1 MVNRIVFL
9 FSLIFFFALP
19 VKSQIKH
26 VVAKGE
32 TVFQI
37 AKKYEV
43 TPFDIYRL
51 NPDAKNGVQENTTL
65 LIPKATSG
73 KGVIHVV
80 GEKETL
86 FGIAKKYNISVSDL
100 ETWNKAS
107 LQNGLKK
114 GQEIYVSKYP
124 NAKREINTES
134 SFKPN
139 LSSNSTSNSS
149 KNKFATT
156 HLVEA
161 KETKYGIA
169 TRYGLT
175 VTELEQLN
183 PQIVGGLSI
192 GQTLVLNPGVQ
203 VKKTTKVTLVDYEVQ
218 PKETLYS
225 LSKKFDIAQADL
237 ITLNPDLQDGLK
249 IGMILKVPS
258 NGTGSYVSKVKD
270 SVLVA
275 KNKVNLIASVDKSKQ
290 KNLVLLLPFNMAK
303 IETDSVK
310 TKTEQLKTNKFLNL
324 TLDFYAGALMAID
337 SAKVLGLPVNVKVYD
352 VESTKYSSNVAS
364 IISKNNFKN
373 VDVVVG
379 PFQNSI
385 VETTAQL
392 LEKYDVPVI
401 SPLSKER
408 GLPMANL
415 YYSIPSEDL
424 LKVSMFNYFKAKNGN
439 VVAIISSKKTTSK
452 EYISANHPEVKHAA
466 FNDKGALDVA
476 LLKTKL
482 VKGQK
487 NFVLMEIEKASTI
500 LNITNILKGLQ
511 KEYDIQL
518 AVFELYDALNFEEIP
533 MKNLTDLKL
542 LFPSITKVAETLEEK
557 IFEKQF
563 KKINNIYP
571 NAAAK
576 KGFDVTFD
584 AMLRICQPEGFVKSA
599 ASTKTEYIENAFDYS
614 SNNGMITNNAT
625 YLLYYDSDLTI
636 KQAQ

>member
-1 MVNRIVFL
+1 MIKRVVFL
-9 FSLIFFFALP
+9 FSLIFLFALP
-19 VKSQIKH
+19 VQSQIKH

-86 FGIAKKYNISVSDL
+86 FGISKKYNISVADL
-100 ETWNKAS
+100 EAWNKAT

-114 GQEIYVSKYP
+114 GQEIFVSKP
-124 NAKREINTES
+124 SAADLKSVSTPFVS
-134 SFKPN
+134 KPKPV
-139 LSSNSTSNSS
+139 SNV
-149 KNKFATT
+149 TT

-169 TRYGLT
+169 TKYGLT

-183 PQIVGGLSI
+183 PQIVSGLNI
-192 GQTLVLNPGVQ
+192 GQTLILKPGVQ
-203 VKKTTKVTLVDYEVQ
+203 IKKPSNVTLVDYEVQ

-225 LSKKFDIAQADL
+225 LSKKFDIAQGDL

-258 NGTGSYVSKVKD
+258 NGTVVTKVKD

-275 KNKVNLIASVDKSKQ
+275 KNKVNLLASVDKSKQ
-290 KNLVLLLPFNMAK
+290 RNLVLLLPFNINK

-324 TLDFYAGALMAID
+324 TLDFYAGALMAVD
-337 SAKVLGLPVNVKVYD
+337 SAKVLGLPVNIKVYD

-364 IISKNNFKN
+364 IISKNDFVN
-373 VDVVVG
+373 VDAVVG
-379 PFQNSI
+379 PFQNSV

-392 LEKYDVPVI
+392 LTKYNTPVI

-408 GLPMANL
+408 GLPLSNL
-415 YYSIPSEDL
+415 YYTVPSEDL
-424 LKVSMFNYFKAKNGN
+424 LRASMFDYFKSKNGN
-439 VVAIISSKKTTSK
+439 VVAIISAKKTTSK
-452 EYISANHPEVKHAA
+452 DFITANHPEVKHAA

-476 LLKTKL
+476 LLKTQL

-500 LNITNILKGLQ
+500 LSITNILKGLQ

-542 LFPSITKVAETLEEK
+542 LFPSTTKVAETPEEK

-563 KKINNIYP
+563 KKMNNIYP

-599 ASTKTEYIENAFDYS
+599 ASTKTEYIENAFDYT

>member
-1 MVNRIVFL
+1 MIKRVVFL
-9 FSLIFFFALP
+9 FSLIFLFGLP
-19 VKSQIKH
+19 AQSQIKH

-86 FGIAKKYNISVSDL
+86 FGISKKYNISVADL
-100 ETWNKAS
+100 EAWNKAT

-114 GQEIYVSKYP
+114 GQEIFVSKP
-124 NAKREINTES
+124 SAADLKSVPTPFVS
-134 SFKPN
+134 KPKAV
-139 LSSNSTSNSS
+139 SN
-149 KNKFATT
+149 ATT

-169 TRYGLT
+169 TKYGLT

-183 PQIVGGLSI
+183 PQIVGGLNV
-192 GQTLVLNPGVQ
+192 GQTVILKPGVQ
-203 VKKTTKVTLVDYEVQ
+203 VKKTTNVTLVDYEVQ

-258 NGTGSYVSKVKD
+258 NGTGTFVSKAKD

-275 KNKVNLIASVDKSKQ
+275 KNKVNLIASVDKSQQ
-290 KNLVLLLPFNMAK
+290 KNMVLLLPFNLTK

-324 TLDFYAGALMAID
+324 TLDFYAGAQMAID

-364 IISKNNFKN
+364 IISKNNFEN

-379 PFQNSI
+379 PFQNTV

-392 LEKYDVPVI
+392 LAKYNVPVI

-408 GLPMANL
+408 GLPMDNL

-424 LKVSMFNYFKAKNGN
+424 LKASMFNYFKAKNGN

-452 EYISANHPEVKHAA
+452 EYITANHPDVKHAA

-476 LLKTKL
+476 LLKTQL

-542 LFPSITKVAETLEEK
+542 LFPSTTKVAETPEEK

-599 ASTKTEYIENAFDYS
+599 ATTKTEYIENAFDYS

>member
-1 MVNRIVFL
+1 MIKRVVFL
-9 FSLIFFFALP
+9 FSLIFLFGLP
-19 VKSQIKH
+19 AQSQIKH
-26 VVAKGE
+26 VVTKGE
-32 TVFQI
+32 TVTQI

-65 LIPKATSG
+65 LIPKTTSG
-73 KGVIHVV
+73 KSVVHVV

-86 FGIAKKYNISVSDL
+86 FGIAKKYNVSVSDL
-100 ETWNKAS
+100 EAWNKAT

-114 GQEIYVSKYP
+114 GQEIFVSKP
-124 NAKREINTES
+124 SAADLKSVSTPVVS
-134 SFKPN
+134 KPKVV
-139 LSSNSTSNSS
+139 SN
-149 KNKFATT
+149 ATT

-169 TRYGLT
+169 TKYGLT

-183 PQIVGGLSI
+183 PQIVSGLNI
-192 GQTLVLNPGVQ
+192 GQTLILKPGVQ
-203 VKKTTKVTLVDYEVQ
+203 VKKPSNVTLVNYEVQ

-225 LSKKFDIAQADL
+225 LSKKFDIAQGDL

-258 NGTGSYVSKVKD
+258 NGTVVTKVKD

-275 KNKVNLIASVDKSKQ
+275 KNKVNLLASVDKSKQ
-290 KNLVLLLPFNMAK
+290 KNLVLLLPFNINK

-324 TLDFYAGALMAID
+324 TLDFYAGALMAVD
-337 SAKVLGLPVNVKVYD
+337 SAKVLGLPVNIKVYD

-364 IISKNNFKN
+364 IISKNDFVN
-373 VDVVVG
+373 VDAVVG
-379 PFQNSI
+379 PFQNSV

-392 LEKYDVPVI
+392 LTKYNTPVI

-408 GLPMANL
+408 GLPLSNL
-415 YYSIPSEDL
+415 YYTVPSEDL
-424 LKVSMFNYFKAKNGN
+424 LRASMFDYFKSKNGN
-439 VVAIISSKKTTSK
+439 VVAIISAKKTTSK
-452 EYISANHPEVKHAA
+452 DFITANHPEVKHAA

-476 LLKTKL
+476 LLKTQL

-500 LNITNILKGLQ
+500 LSITNILKGLQ

-533 MKNLTDLKL
+533 MKNLADLKM
-542 LFPSITKVAETLEEK
+542 LFPSATKVASTPEEK

-599 ASTKTEYIENAFDYS
+599 ATTKTEYIENAFDYNS
-614 SNNGMITNNAT
+614 SNGLISNNAT

>member
-1 MVNRIVFL
+1 MIKRVVFL
-9 FSLIFFFALP
+9 FSLIFFFSLP

-86 FGIAKKYNISVSDL
+86 FGISKKYNISVSDL
-100 ETWNKAS
+100 ETWNKAT

-114 GQEIYVSKYP
+114 GQEIFVSKP
-124 NAKREINTES
+124 SVADLKSVPTP
-134 SFKPN
+134 FVTKPKAV
-139 LSSNSTSNSS
+139 SN
-149 KNKFATT
+149 ATT

-169 TRYGLT
+169 TKYGLT

-183 PQIVGGLSI
+183 PQIVGGLNM
-192 GQTLVLNPGVQ
+192 GQTLILKPGVQ
-203 VKKTTKVTLVDYEVQ
+203 VKKPSNVTLVDYEVQ

-258 NGTGSYVSKVKD
+258 NGTGSYVSKAKD

-275 KNKVNLIASVDKSKQ
+275 KNKVNLIASVDKSQQ
-290 KNLVLLLPFNMAK
+290 KNMVLLLPFNLTK

-324 TLDFYAGALMAID
+324 TLDFYAGAQMAID
-337 SAKVLGLPVNVKVYD
+337 SAKVLGLPVNIKVYD

-364 IISKNNFKN
+364 IISKNNFEN

-379 PFQNSI
+379 PFQNSV

-392 LEKYDVPVI
+392 LAKYNVPVI

-408 GLPMANL
+408 GLPMDNL

-424 LKVSMFNYFKAKNGN
+424 LKASIINYFKSKNGN

-476 LLKTKL
+476 LLKTQL

-500 LNITNILKGLQ
+500 INITNILKGLQ

-542 LFPSITKVAETLEEK
+542 LFPSTTKVAETPEEK

-599 ASTKTEYIENAFDYS
+599 ASTKTEYIENAFDYNS
-614 SNNGMITNNAT
+614 SNGLISNNAT
-625 YLLYYDSDLTI
+625 YLLFYDSDLTI

>member
-1 MVNRIVFL
+1 MIKRVVFL
-9 FSLIFFFALP
+9 FSLIFLFALP
-19 VKSQIKH
+19 VQSQIKH

-51 NPDAKNGVQENTTL
+51 NPDAKNGVKENTTL
-65 LIPKATSG
+65 LIPNGSVNKSIT
-73 KGVIHVV
+73 HVV

-86 FGIAKKYNISVSDL
+86 FGIAKKYNVSVADL
-100 ETWNKAS
+100 ETWNKAT

-114 GQEIYVSKYP
+114 GQEIFVSKP
-124 NAKREINTES
+124 SAADLKSVPTPFVS
-134 SFKPN
+134 KPKPV
-139 LSSNSTSNSS
+139 SNV
-149 KNKFATT
+149 TT

-183 PQIVGGLSI
+183 PQIVGGLNI
-192 GQTLVLNPGVQ
+192 GQTLILKPGVQ
-203 VKKTTKVTLVDYEVQ
+203 IKKPSNVTLVDYEVQ

-225 LSKKFDIAQADL
+225 LSKKFDIAQGDL

-258 NGTGSYVSKVKD
+258 NGTVVTKVKD

-275 KNKVNLIASVDKSKQ
+275 KNKVNLLASVDKSKQ
-290 KNLVLLLPFNMAK
+290 RNLVLLLPFNINK

-324 TLDFYAGALMAID
+324 TLDFYAGALMAVD
-337 SAKVLGLPVNVKVYD
+337 SAKVLGLPINVKVYD

-364 IISKNNFKN
+364 IISKNDFEN
-373 VDVVVG
+373 VDAVVG
-379 PFQNSI
+379 PFQNSV

-392 LEKYDVPVI
+392 LTKYNTPVI

-408 GLPMANL
+408 GLPLSNL
-415 YYSIPSEDL
+415 YYTVPSEDL
-424 LKVSMFNYFKAKNGN
+424 LRASMFDYFKSKNGN
-439 VVAIISSKKTTSK
+439 VVAIISAKKTTSK
-452 EYISANHPEVKHAA
+452 DFITANHPEVKHAA

-476 LLKTKL
+476 LLKTQL

-500 LNITNILKGLQ
+500 LSITNVLKGLQ

-533 MKNLTDLKL
+533 MKNLADLKI
-542 LFPSITKVAETLEEK
+542 LFPSATKVASTPEEK

-599 ASTKTEYIENAFDYS
+599 ATTKTEYVENAFDYNS
-614 SNNGMITNNAT
+614 SNGLISNNAT

>member
-1 MVNRIVFL
+1 MIKRVVFL
-9 FSLIFFFALP
+9 FSLIFLFALP
-19 VKSQIKH
+19 VQSQIKH

-51 NPDAKNGVQENTTL
+51 NPDAKNGVKENTTL
-65 LIPKATSG
+65 LIPNGSVNKSIT
-73 KGVIHVV
+73 HVV

-86 FGIAKKYNISVSDL
+86 FGIAKKYNVSVADL
-100 ETWNKAS
+100 ETWNKAT

-114 GQEIYVSKYP
+114 GQEIFVSKP
-124 NAKREINTES
+124 SAADLKSVPTPFVS
-134 SFKPN
+134 KPKPV
-139 LSSNSTSNSS
+139 SNV
-149 KNKFATT
+149 TT

-169 TRYGLT
+169 TKYGLT

-183 PQIVGGLSI
+183 PQIVGGLNI
-192 GQTLVLNPGVQ
+192 GQTLILKLGVQ
-203 VKKTTKVTLVDYEVQ
+203 IKKPSNVTLVDYEVQ

-225 LSKKFDIAQADL
+225 LSKKFDIAQGDL

-258 NGTGSYVSKVKD
+258 NGTVVTKVKD

-275 KNKVNLIASVDKSKQ
+275 KNKVNLLASVDKSKQ
-290 KNLVLLLPFNMAK
+290 KNLVLLLPFNINK

-364 IISKNNFKN
+364 IISKNDFEN
-373 VDVVVG
+373 VDAVVG
-379 PFQNSI
+379 PFQNSV

-392 LEKYDVPVI
+392 LTKYNTPVI

-408 GLPMANL
+408 GLPLSNL
-415 YYSIPSEDL
+415 YYTVPSEDL
-424 LKVSMFNYFKAKNGN
+424 LRASMFDYFKSKNGN
-439 VVAIISSKKTTSK
+439 VIAIISAKKTTSK
-452 EYISANHPEVKHAA
+452 DFITANHPEVKHAA

-476 LLKTKL
+476 LLKTQL

-500 LNITNILKGLQ
+500 LSITNILKGLQ

-533 MKNLTDLKL
+533 MKNLADLKM
-542 LFPSITKVAETLEEK
+542 LFPSATKVASTPEEK

-599 ASTKTEYIENAFDYS
+599 ASTKTEYIENAFDYT

>member
-1 MVNRIVFL
+1 MIKRVIFL
-9 FSLIFFFALP
+9 FSLIFLFWLP
-19 VKSQIKH
+19 VQSQIKH
-26 VVAKGE
+26 LVAKGE

-51 NPDAKNGVQENTTL
+51 NPDAKNGVKENTTL
-65 LIPKATSG
+65 LIPNGSVNKSIT
-73 KGVIHVV
+73 HVV
-80 GEKETL
+80 GEKETI
-86 FGIAKKYNISVSDL
+86 FGIAKKYNVSVSDI
-100 ETWNKAS
+100 ETWNKAT
-107 LQNGLKK
+107 LQNGLKI
-114 GQEIYVSKYP
+114 GQQIFVSKP
-124 NAKREINTES
+124 SAADLNSMSNIAS
-134 SFKPN
+134 KPKAI
-139 LSSNSTSNSS
+139 SA
-149 KNKFATT
+149 ATT

-169 TRYGLT
+169 SRYGLT

-183 PQIVGGLSI
+183 PQIVAGLNI
-192 GQTLVLNPGVQ
+192 GQTLILKPGVQ
-203 VKKTTKVTLVDYEVQ
+203 VKKPSNVTLIDYEVQ

-225 LSKKFDIAQADL
+225 LSKKFDIAQGEL

-258 NGTGSYVSKVKD
+258 NGTVISKVKD

-275 KNKVNLIASVDKSKQ
+275 KNKVNLLASVDKSKQ
-290 KNLVLLLPFNMAK
+290 KNLVLLLPFNINK

-364 IISKNNFKN
+364 IISKNDFEN
-373 VDVVVG
+373 VDAVVG
-379 PFQNSI
+379 PFQNSV

-392 LEKYDVPVI
+392 LTKYNTPVI

-408 GLPMANL
+408 GFPLSNL
-415 YYSIPSEDL
+415 YYTVPAEDRL
-424 LKVSMFNYFKAKNGN
+424 RASMFDYFKSKNGN
-439 VVAIISSKKTTSK
+439 VVAIISAKKTTSK
-452 EYISANHPEVKHAA
+452 DFITANHPEVKQALI
-466 FNDKGALDVA
+466 NDKGALDVA
-476 LLKTKL
+476 LLKTQL

-500 LNITNILKGLQ
+500 ISITNILKGLQ

-542 LFPSITKVAETLEEK
+542 LFPSATKVAETPEEK

-599 ASTKTEYIENAFDYS
+599 ATTKTEYIENAFDYNS
-614 SNNGMITNNAT
+614 SNGLISNNAT
-625 YLLYYDSDLTI
+625 YFLYYDSDLTI

>member
-1 MVNRIVFL
+1 MIKRVVFL
-9 FSLIFFFALP
+9 FSLIFFFSLP

-86 FGIAKKYNISVSDL
+86 FGISKKYNISVSDL
-100 ETWNKAS
+100 ETWNKAT

-114 GQEIYVSKYP
+114 GQEIFVSKP
-124 NAKREINTES
+124 SAADLKSVPTP
-134 SFKPN
+134 FVTKPKAV
-139 LSSNSTSNSS
+139 SN
-149 KNKFATT
+149 ATT

-169 TRYGLT
+169 TKYGLT

-183 PQIVGGLSI
+183 PHIVGGLNV
-192 GQTLVLNPGVQ
+192 GQTVVLKPGVQ
-203 VKKTTKVTLVDYEVQ
+203 VKKTTNVTLVDYEVQ

-258 NGTGSYVSKVKD
+258 NGTGTFVSRTKD

-275 KNKVNLIASVDKSKQ
+275 KNKVNLITSVDKSQQ
-290 KNLVLLLPFNMAK
+290 KNMVLLLPFNMNK

-324 TLDFYAGALMAID
+324 TLDFYAGAQMAID

-364 IISKNNFKN
+364 IISKNNFEN

-379 PFQNSI
+379 PFQNSV

-392 LEKYDVPVI
+392 LAKYDVPVI

-408 GLPMANL
+408 GLPMNNL

-424 LKVSMFNYFKAKNGN
+424 LKASMFNYFKTKNGN

-476 LLKTKL
+476 LLKTQL

-500 LNITNILKGLQ
+500 INITNILKGLQ

-542 LFPSITKVAETLEEK
+542 LFPSTTKVAETPEEK

-599 ASTKTEYIENAFDYS
+599 ASTKTEYIENAFDYT

>member
-1 MVNRIVFL
+1 MKILLFL
-9 FSLIFFFALP
+9 ITFYFVSAQ
-19 VKSQIKH
+19 SQDLKKH
-26 VVAKGE
+26 QVVAGE
-32 TVFQI
+32 TVYSI
-37 AKKYEV
+37 SKMYKVSPDE
-43 TPFDIYRL
+43 IYKL
-51 NPDAKNGVQENTTL
+51 NPDIKNGIKENSFVL
-65 LIPKATSG
+65 LPKSATIS
-73 KGVIHVV
+73 KVLKHSV
-80 GEKETL
+80 EPKETL
-86 FGIAKKYNISVSDL
+86 YSISKKYNITVSDI
-100 ETWNKAS
+100 ENWNQAI
-107 LQNGLKK
+107 LQNGLKT
-114 GQEIYVSKYP
+114 GQEIFVSKP
-124 NAKREINTES
+124 SAADINASQATF
-134 SFKPN
+134 FKPKPITN
-139 LSSNSTSNSS
+139 V
-149 KNKFATT
+149 TT

-161 KETKYGIA
+161 KETKYGIS

-183 PQIVGGLSI
+183 PQIVGGLNI
-192 GQTLVLNPGVQ
+192 GQTLILKPGVQ
-203 VKKTTKVTLVDYEVQ
+203 LKKPSNVRLVEYEVQ

-237 ITLNPDLQDGLK
+237 ITLNPDIQDGLK

-258 NGTGSYVSKVKD
+258 NGTIITKAKD

-275 KNKVNLIASVDKSKQ
+275 KNKVNLLATVDKSKQ
-290 KNLVLLLPFNMAK
+290 KNMVLLLPFNINK

-324 TLDFYAGALMAID
+324 TLDFYAGSLMAID
-337 SAKVLGLPVNVKVYD
+337 SAKVLGLPVNVKVFD

-364 IISKNNFKN
+364 IIAKNDFDN

-379 PFQNSI
+379 PFQNTI

-392 LEKYDVPVI
+392 LSKYNTPVI

-408 GLPMANL
+408 GLPLPNL
-415 YYSIPSEDL
+415 YYTVPAEDRL
-424 LKVSMFNYFKAKNGN
+424 RASLFDYFKSKNGN
-439 VVAIISSKKTTSK
+439 VVAIISAKKTTSK
-452 EYISANHPEVKHAA
+452 DFITANHPEVKHAL

-476 LLKTKL
+476 LLKTQL

-500 LNITNILKGLQ
+500 LSITNILKGLQ

-518 AVFELYDALNFEEIP
+518 AVFELYDALDFEEIP
-533 MKNLTDLKL
+533 MKNLTDLKM
-542 LFPSITKVAETLEEK
+542 LFPSATKVVSTSEEK
-557 IFEKQF
+557 QFEKQF
-563 KKINNIYP
+563 KKINTIYP

-584 AMLRICQPEGFVKSA
+584 ALLRICQPEGFVKSA
-599 ASTKTEYIENAFDYS
+599 ATTKTEYIENAFDYNS
-614 SNNGMITNNAT
+614 SNGLISNNAT

>member
-1 MVNRIVFL
+1 MIKRVVFL

-73 KGVIHVV
+73 KAVLHVV

-86 FGIAKKYNISVSDL
+86 FGIAKKYNVSVADL
-100 ETWNKAS
+100 ETWNKAT

-114 GQEIYVSKYP
+114 GQEIFVSKP
-124 NAKREINTES
+124 SASDLKLVATPVVS
-134 SFKPN
+134 KPTVV
-139 LSSNSTSNSS
+139 SN
-149 KNKFATT
+149 ATT

-169 TRYGLT
+169 TKYGLT

-183 PQIVGGLSI
+183 PQIVGGLNI
-192 GQTLVLNPGVQ
+192 GQTLILKPGVQ
-203 VKKTTKVTLVDYEVQ
+203 IKKTTNVTLVDYEVQ

-258 NGTGSYVSKVKD
+258 NGTGTVVSKAKD

-275 KNKVNLIASVDKSKQ
+275 KNKVNLLASVDKSKQ
-290 KNLVLLLPFNMAK
+290 KNMVLLLPFNIAK

-324 TLDFYAGALMAID
+324 TLDFYAGAQMAID

-364 IISKNNFKN
+364 IISKNNFEN

-379 PFQNSI
+379 PFQNSV

-392 LEKYDVPVI
+392 LSKYNVPVI

-408 GLPMANL
+408 GLPMSNL

-452 EYISANHPEVKHAA
+452 EFISANHPEVKHAV
-466 FNDKGALDVA
+466 FNDKGALDVT
-476 LLKTKL
+476 LLKTQL

-518 AVFELYDALNFEEIP
+518 AVLELYDALNFEEIP

-542 LFPSITKVAETLEEK
+542 LFPSTTKVAETPEEK

>member
-1 MVNRIVFL
+1 MIKRVVFL

-73 KGVIHVV
+73 KAVLHVV

-86 FGIAKKYNISVSDL
+86 FGIAKKYNVSVADL
-100 ETWNKAS
+100 ETWNKAT

-114 GQEIYVSKYP
+114 GQEIFVSKP
-124 NAKREINTES
+124 SASDLKLVATPVVS
-134 SFKPN
+134 KPTVV
-139 LSSNSTSNSS
+139 SN
-149 KNKFATT
+149 ATT

-169 TRYGLT
+169 TKYGLT

-183 PQIVGGLSI
+183 PQIVGGLNI
-192 GQTLVLNPGVQ
+192 GQTLILKPGVQ
-203 VKKTTKVTLVDYEVQ
+203 IKKTTNVTLVDYEVQ

-258 NGTGSYVSKVKD
+258 NGTGTVVSKAKD

-275 KNKVNLIASVDKSKQ
+275 KNKVNLLASVDKSKQ
-290 KNLVLLLPFNMAK
+290 KNMVLLLPFNIAK

-310 TKTEQLKTNKFLNL
+310 TRTEQLKTNKFLNL
-324 TLDFYAGALMAID
+324 TLDFYAGAQMAID

-364 IISKNNFKN
+364 IISKNNFEN

-379 PFQNSI
+379 PFQNSV

-392 LEKYDVPVI
+392 LSKYNVPVI

-408 GLPMANL
+408 GLPMSNL

-452 EYISANHPEVKHAA
+452 EFISANHPEVKHAV
-466 FNDKGALDVA
+466 FNDKGALDVT
-476 LLKTKL
+476 LLKTQL

-518 AVFELYDALNFEEIP
+518 AVLELYDALNFEEIP

-542 LFPSITKVAETLEEK
+542 LFPSTTKVAETPEEK

-599 ASTKTEYIENAFDYS
+599 ASTKTEYIENAFDYT

>member
-1 MVNRIVFL
+1 MIKRVVFL
-9 FSLIFFFALP
+9 FSLIFLFALP
-19 VKSQIKH
+19 VQSQIKH

-51 NPDAKNGVQENTTL
+51 NPDAKNGVKENTTL
-65 LIPKATSG
+65 LIPNGSVNKAI
-73 KGVIHVV
+73 KHVV

-86 FGIAKKYNISVSDL
+86 FGISKKYNVSVSDI
-100 ETWNKAS
+100 ENWNKVA
-107 LQNGLKK
+107 LQNGLKI
-114 GQEIYVSKYP
+114 GQEIFVSKP
-124 NAKREINTES
+124 SAADINAS
-134 SFKPN
+134 QASFSKPKVITN
-139 LSSNSTSNSS
+139 
-149 KNKFATT
+149 ATT
-156 HLVEA
+156 HEVAA

-183 PQIVGGLSI
+183 PHIIGGLNE
-192 GQTLVLNPGVQ
+192 GQTVVLKPGVQ
-203 VKKTTKVTLVDYEVQ
+203 LKKTSNITLVDYEVQ

-225 LSKKFDIAQADL
+225 LSKKFDIAQGDL

-249 IGMILKVPS
+249 IGMLLKVPS
-258 NGTGSYVSKVKD
+258 NGTVITKAKD

-275 KNKVNLIASVDKSKQ
+275 KNKVNLLATLDKSKQ
-290 KNLVLLLPFNMAK
+290 KNLVLLLPFNINK

-324 TLDFYAGALMAID
+324 TLDFYAGAQMAID

-352 VESTKYSSNVAS
+352 VESSKYSSNVAS
-364 IISKNNFKN
+364 IISKNDFEN
-373 VDVVVG
+373 VDAVVG

-392 LEKYDVPVI
+392 LTKYNTPVI

-408 GLPMANL
+408 GLPLSNL
-415 YYSIPSEDL
+415 YYTVPSEDL
-424 LKVSMFNYFKAKNGN
+424 LRASMFDYFKSKNGN

-452 EYISANHPEVKHAA
+452 DFITANHPEVKHAL
-466 FNDKGALDVA
+466 FNDKGPLDVV
-476 LLKTKL
+476 LLKTQL

-500 LNITNILKGLQ
+500 ISITNILKGLQ

-533 MKNLTDLKL
+533 MKNLTDLKM
-542 LFPSITKVAETLEEK
+542 LFPSATKVAETPEEK

-584 AMLRICQPEGFVKSA
+584 ALLRICQPEGFVKS
-599 ASTKTEYIENAFDYS
+599 TETIKTEYIENAFDYNS
-614 SNNGMITNNAT
+614 SNGLISNNAT

>member
-1 MVNRIVFL
+1 MMRRIVFL
-9 FSLIFFFALP
+9 ISFFQVITFQLQA
-19 VKSQIKH
+19 QIQH

-43 TPFDIYRL
+43 TPYDIYRL
-51 NPDAKNGVQENTTL
+51 NPDAKEALKENTTL
-65 LIPKATSG
+65 LIPKPSTG
-73 KGVIHVV
+73 KAIVHEV

-86 FGIAKKYNISVSDL
+86 YGIAKKYNVTVSDL
-100 ETWNKAS
+100 EQWNKSA
-107 LQNGLKK
+107 LEGGLKK
-114 GQEIYVSKYP
+114 GQQIFVSKP
-124 NAKREINTES
+124 S
-134 SFKPN
+134 STQEKSLSTIVSDTKP
-139 LSSNSTSNSS
+139 
-149 KNKFATT
+149 K
-156 HLVEA
+156 
-161 KETKYGIA
+161 IA
-169 TRYGLT
+169 TKT
-175 VTELEQLN
+175 A
-183 PQIVGGLSI
+183 LSE
-192 GQTLVLNPGVQ
+192 
-203 VKKTTKVTLVDYEVQ
+203 YEVQ

-225 LSKKFDIAQADL
+225 LTKKFNISQEDL
-237 ITLNPDLQDGLK
+237 IKLNPDLLEGVK
-249 IGMILKVPS
+249 IGMILNVPS
-258 NGTGSYVSKVKD
+258 IPNVNVKVKD
-270 SVLVA
+270 SVLA
-275 KNKVNLIASVDKSKQ
+275 PKNKTNLLASVDFTEQKSM
-290 KNLVLLLPFNMAK
+290 VLLLPFNINKM
-303 IETDSVK
+303 ETDSLK
-310 TKTEQLKTNKFLNL
+310 TRSEHLKTNKFLNL

-337 SAKVLGLPVNVKVYD
+337 SAKVLGLPVDIKVYD
-352 VESTKYSSNVAS
+352 VESSKNSSNVAT
-364 IISKNNFKN
+364 ILSKNNFED
-373 VDVVVG
+373 VDVVIG
-379 PFQNSI
+379 PFQNAT

-392 LEKYDVPVI
+392 LAKYNVPVI

-408 GLPMANL
+408 GLPMNNL

-424 LKVSMFNYFKAKNGN
+424 LKASMFNYFKAKNGN

-476 LLKTKL
+476 LLKTQL

-533 MKNLTDLKL
+533 MKNLTNLKL
-542 LFPSITKVAETLEEK
+542 LFPSTTKVAETPEEK
-557 IFEKQF
+557 LFEKQF

-599 ASTKTEYIENAFDYS
+599 ATTKTEYIENAFDYS

>member
-1 MVNRIVFL
+1 MIKRVVFL
-9 FSLIFFFALP
+9 FSLIFLFGLP
-19 VKSQIKH
+19 AQSQIKH
-26 VVAKGE
+26 VVTKGE

-51 NPDAKNGVQENTTL
+51 NPDAKNGVKENTTL
-65 LIPKATSG
+65 LIPNGSVNKSIT
-73 KGVIHVV
+73 HVV

-86 FGIAKKYNISVSDL
+86 FGIAKKYNVSVADL
-100 ETWNKAS
+100 ETWNKAT

-114 GQEIYVSKYP
+114 GQEIFVSKP
-124 NAKREINTES
+124 SAADLKSVPTPFVS
-134 SFKPN
+134 KPKPV
-139 LSSNSTSNSS
+139 SNV
-149 KNKFATT
+149 TT

-183 PQIVGGLSI
+183 PQIVGGLNI
-192 GQTLVLNPGVQ
+192 GQTLILKPGVQ
-203 VKKTTKVTLVDYEVQ
+203 IKKPSNVTLVDYEVQ

-225 LSKKFDIAQADL
+225 LSKKFDIAQGDL

-258 NGTGSYVSKVKD
+258 NGTVVTKVKD

-275 KNKVNLIASVDKSKQ
+275 KNKVNLLASVDKSKQ
-290 KNLVLLLPFNMAK
+290 KNLVLLLPFNINK

-324 TLDFYAGALMAID
+324 TLDFYAGALMAVD
-337 SAKVLGLPVNVKVYD
+337 SAKVLGLPVNIKVYD

-364 IISKNNFKN
+364 IISKNDFVN
-373 VDVVVG
+373 VDAVVG
-379 PFQNSI
+379 PFQNSV

-392 LEKYDVPVI
+392 LTKYNTPVI

-408 GLPMANL
+408 GLPLSNL
-415 YYSIPSEDL
+415 YYTVPSEDL
-424 LKVSMFNYFKAKNGN
+424 LRASMFDYFKSKNGN
-439 VVAIISSKKTTSK
+439 VIAIISAKKTTSK
-452 EYISANHPEVKHAA
+452 DFITANHPEVKHAA

-476 LLKTKL
+476 LLKTQL

-500 LNITNILKGLQ
+500 LSITNILKGLQ

-533 MKNLTDLKL
+533 MKNLADLKM
-542 LFPSITKVAETLEEK
+542 LFPSATKVASTPEEK

-599 ASTKTEYIENAFDYS
+599 ATTKTEYIENAFDYNS
-614 SNNGMITNNAT
+614 SNGLISNNAT

>member
-1 MVNRIVFL
+1 MIKRVVFL
-9 FSLIFFFALP
+9 FSLIFLFALP
-19 VKSQIKH
+19 IQSQIKH

-73 KGVIHVV
+73 KTVLHVV

-86 FGIAKKYNISVSDL
+86 FGIAKKYNISVADL
-100 ETWNKAS
+100 EIWNKAT

-114 GQEIYVSKYP
+114 GQEIFVSKP
-124 NAKREINTES
+124 SAADLKSVPTP
-134 SFKPN
+134 FVTKPKAV
-139 LSSNSTSNSS
+139 SN
-149 KNKFATT
+149 ATT

-169 TRYGLT
+169 SRYGLT

-183 PQIVGGLSI
+183 PQIVGGLNI
-192 GQTLVLNPGVQ
+192 GQTLILKPGVQ
-203 VKKTTKVTLVDYEVQ
+203 LKKPSNVTLVEYEVQ

-225 LSKKFDIAQADL
+225 LSKKFDIAQGDL

-249 IGMILKVPS
+249 IGMLLKVPS
-258 NGTGSYVSKVKD
+258 NGTVIAKAKD

-275 KNKVNLIASVDKSKQ
+275 KNKVNLLATVDKSKQ
-290 KNLVLLLPFNMAK
+290 KNLVLLLPFNINK

-324 TLDFYAGALMAID
+324 TLDFYAGAQMAID

-364 IISKNNFKN
+364 IISKNNFEN
-373 VDVVVG
+373 VDAVVG
-379 PFQNSI
+379 PFQNSV

-392 LEKYDVPVI
+392 LTKYNTPVI

-408 GLPMANL
+408 GLPLSNL
-415 YYSIPSEDL
+415 YYTVPSEDL
-424 LKVSMFNYFKAKNGN
+424 LRASMFDYFKSKNGN
-439 VVAIISSKKTTSK
+439 VVAIISAKKTTSK
-452 EYISANHPEVKHAA
+452 DFITANHPEVKHAL

-476 LLKTKL
+476 LLKTQL

-500 LNITNILKGLQ
+500 ISITNILKGLQ

-533 MKNLTDLKL
+533 MKNLTDLKM
-542 LFPSITKVAETLEEK
+542 LFPSATKVAETPEEK

-584 AMLRICQPEGFVKSA
+584 AMLRICQPEGFVQSA
-599 ASTKTEYIENAFDYS
+599 ATTKTEYIENAFDYNS
-614 SNNGMITNNAT
+614 SNGLISNNAT

>member
-1 MVNRIVFL
+1 MIKRVVFL
-9 FSLIFFFALP
+9 FSLIFLFALP
-19 VKSQIKH
+19 VQSQIKH

-32 TVFQI
+32 TVTQI

-65 LIPKATSG
+65 LIPKTTSG
-73 KGVIHVV
+73 KAVLHVV

-100 ETWNKAS
+100 ETWNKAT

-114 GQEIYVSKYP
+114 GQEIFVSKP
-124 NAKREINTES
+124 SAADLKSVSTTVVAKP
-134 SFKPN
+134 KVV
-139 LSSNSTSNSS
+139 SN
-149 KNKFATT
+149 ATT

-169 TRYGLT
+169 TKYGLT

-183 PQIVGGLSI
+183 PQIVGGLNI
-192 GQTLVLNPGVQ
+192 GQTLVLKPGVQ
-203 VKKTTKVTLVDYEVQ
+203 VKKTTNVTLVDYEVQ

-258 NGTGSYVSKVKD
+258 NGTGTYVSKAKD

-275 KNKVNLIASVDKSKQ
+275 KNKVNLIASVDKLKQ
-290 KNLVLLLPFNMAK
+290 KNLVLMLPFNMAK

-324 TLDFYAGALMAID
+324 TLDFYAGAQMAID

-364 IISKNNFKN
+364 IISKNNFEN

-379 PFQNSI
+379 PFQNSV

-392 LEKYDVPVI
+392 LAKYNVPVI

-408 GLPMANL
+408 GLPMDNL

-452 EYISANHPEVKHAA
+452 EFISANHPEVKHAA

-476 LLKTKL
+476 LLKTQL

-542 LFPSITKVAETLEEK
+542 LFPSTTKVAETPEEK

-599 ASTKTEYIENAFDYS
+599 ATTKTEYIENAFDYS
-614 SNNGMITNNAT
+614 SNNGMITNKAT

>member
-1 MVNRIVFL
+1 MIKRVVFL
-9 FSLIFFFALP
+9 FSLIFFFSLP

-86 FGIAKKYNISVSDL
+86 FGISKKYNISVADL
-100 ETWNKAS
+100 EAWNKAT

-114 GQEIYVSKYP
+114 GQEIFVSKP
-124 NAKREINTES
+124 SAADLKSVPTPFVS
-134 SFKPN
+134 KPKPV
-139 LSSNSTSNSS
+139 SNV
-149 KNKFATT
+149 TT

-183 PQIVGGLSI
+183 PQIVGGLNI
-192 GQTLVLNPGVQ
+192 GQTLILKPGVQ
-203 VKKTTKVTLVDYEVQ
+203 IKKPSNVTLVDYEVQ

-225 LSKKFDIAQADL
+225 LSKKFDIAQGDL

-258 NGTGSYVSKVKD
+258 NGTVVTKVKD

-275 KNKVNLIASVDKSKQ
+275 KNKLNLLASVDKSKQ
-290 KNLVLLLPFNMAK
+290 KNLVLLLPFNINK

-324 TLDFYAGALMAID
+324 TLDFYAGAQMAID

-364 IISKNNFKN
+364 IISKNNFEN

-379 PFQNSI
+379 PFQNSV

-392 LEKYDVPVI
+392 LAKYNVPVI

-408 GLPMANL
+408 GLPMDNL

-476 LLKTKL
+476 LLKTQL

-542 LFPSITKVAETLEEK
+542 LFPSTTKVAETPEEK
-557 IFEKQF
+557 LFEKQF

-599 ASTKTEYIENAFDYS
+599 ATTKTEYIENAFDYS

-625 YLLYYDSDLTI
+625 YLLYYDIDLTI

>member
-1 MVNRIVFL
+1 MIKRVVFL

-19 VKSQIKH
+19 IKSQIKH

-32 TVFQI
+32 TVTQI

-43 TPFDIYRL
+43 TTFDIYRL

-73 KGVIHVV
+73 KAVLHVV

-100 ETWNKAS
+100 ETWNKAT

-114 GQEIYVSKYP
+114 GQEIFVSKP
-124 NAKREINTES
+124 STADLKAVPTAFVS
-134 SFKPN
+134 KPKVV
-139 LSSNSTSNSS
+139 SN
-149 KNKFATT
+149 ATT

-169 TRYGLT
+169 TKYGLT

-183 PQIVGGLSI
+183 PHIVGGLNV
-192 GQTLVLNPGVQ
+192 GQTVVLKPGVQ
-203 VKKTTKVTLVDYEVQ
+203 VKKTTNVTLVDYEVQ

-258 NGTGSYVSKVKD
+258 NGTGTFVSKAKD

-275 KNKVNLIASVDKSKQ
+275 KNKMNLIASVDKSKQ
-290 KNLVLLLPFNMAK
+290 KNLVLLLPFNMNK

-324 TLDFYAGALMAID
+324 TLDFYAGAQMAID

-364 IISKNNFKN
+364 IISKNNFEN

-379 PFQNSI
+379 PFQNSV

-392 LEKYDVPVI
+392 LGKYNIPVI

-408 GLPMANL
+408 GLPMDNL
-415 YYSIPSEDL
+415 YYSIPSEEL

-452 EYISANHPEVKHAA
+452 EYISANHTEVKHAV

-476 LLKTKL
+476 LLKTQL

-542 LFPSITKVAETLEEK
+542 LFPSTTKVAETPEEK

-599 ASTKTEYIENAFDYS
+599 ATTKTEYIENAFDYS

>member
-1 MVNRIVFL
+1 MIKRVVFL
-9 FSLIFFFALP
+9 FSLIFLFALP
-19 VKSQIKH
+19 VQSQIKH

-51 NPDAKNGVQENTTL
+51 NPDAKNGVKENTTL
-65 LIPKATSG
+65 LIPNGSVNKSIT
-73 KGVIHVV
+73 HVV

-86 FGIAKKYNISVSDL
+86 FGIAKKYNVSVADL
-100 ETWNKAS
+100 ETWNKAT

-114 GQEIYVSKYP
+114 GQEIFVSKP
-124 NAKREINTES
+124 SAADLKSVSTPFVS
-134 SFKPN
+134 KPKPV
-139 LSSNSTSNSS
+139 SNV
-149 KNKFATT
+149 TT

-169 TRYGLT
+169 TKYGLT

-183 PQIVGGLSI
+183 PQIVSGLNI
-192 GQTLVLNPGVQ
+192 GQTLILKPGVQ
-203 VKKTTKVTLVDYEVQ
+203 IKKPSNVTLVNYEVQ

-225 LSKKFDIAQADL
+225 LSKKFNIAQGEL

-258 NGTGSYVSKVKD
+258 NGTVISKVKD

-275 KNKVNLIASVDKSKQ
+275 KNKVNLLATVDKSKQ
-290 KNLVLLLPFNMAK
+290 KNLVLLLPFNINK

-364 IISKNNFKN
+364 IISKNDFEN
-373 VDVVVG
+373 VDAVVG
-379 PFQNSI
+379 PFQNSV

-392 LEKYDVPVI
+392 LTKYNTPVI

-408 GLPMANL
+408 GLPLSNL
-415 YYSIPSEDL
+415 YYTVPSEDL
-424 LKVSMFNYFKAKNGN
+424 LRASMFDYFKSKNGN
-439 VVAIISSKKTTSK
+439 VVAIISAKKTTSK
-452 EYISANHPEVKHAA
+452 DFITANHPEVKHAL

-476 LLKTKL
+476 LLKTQL

-500 LNITNILKGLQ
+500 ISITNILKGLQ

-542 LFPSITKVAETLEEK
+542 LFPSATKVASTPEEK

-584 AMLRICQPEGFVKSA
+584 AMLRICQPEGFVKSSA
-599 ASTKTEYIENAFDYS
+599 TTKTEYIENAFDYNS
-614 SNNGMITNNAT
+614 SNGLISNNAT

>member
-1 MVNRIVFL
+1 MIKRVVFL
-9 FSLIFFFALP
+9 FSLIFLFALP
-19 VKSQIKH
+19 VQSQIKH

-51 NPDAKNGVQENTTL
+51 NPDAKNGVKENTTL
-65 LIPKATSG
+65 LIPKGTSG
-73 KGVIHVV
+73 KAIIHVV

-86 FGIAKKYNISVSDL
+86 FGIAKKYNVSVSDI
-100 ETWNKAS
+100 ETWNKVA

-114 GQEIYVSKYP
+114 GQEIFVSKP
-124 NAKREINTES
+124 SAADLKSVPTAAVS
-134 SFKPN
+134 KPKAI
-139 LSSNSTSNSS
+139 SN
-149 KNKFATT
+149 ATT

-183 PQIVGGLSI
+183 PQIVGGLNM
-192 GQTLVLNPGVQ
+192 GETLILKPGVQ
-203 VKKTTKVTLVDYEVQ
+203 LKKPSKVTLVDYEVQ

-225 LSKKFDIAQADL
+225 LSKKFDIAQGDL

-258 NGTGSYVSKVKD
+258 NGTVILKAKD

-275 KNKVNLIASVDKSKQ
+275 KNKVNLLATVDKSTQ
-290 KNLVLLLPFNMAK
+290 KNMVLLLPFNINK

-364 IISKNNFKN
+364 IISKNDFEN
-373 VDVVVG
+373 VDAVVG
-379 PFQNSI
+379 PFQNSV

-392 LEKYDVPVI
+392 LSKYNTPVI

-408 GLPMANL
+408 GLPLSNL
-415 YYSIPSEDL
+415 YYTVPAEDRL
-424 LKVSMFNYFKAKNGN
+424 RASMFDYFKSKNGN
-439 VVAIISSKKTTSK
+439 VVAIISAKKTTSK
-452 EYISANHPEVKHAA
+452 DFIIANHPEVKHAL

-476 LLKTKL
+476 LLKTQL

-487 NFVLMEIEKASTI
+487 NFVLMEIEKASAI
-500 LNITNILKGLQ
+500 ISITNILKGLQ

-533 MKNLTDLKL
+533 MKNLTDLKM
-542 LFPSITKVAETLEEK
+542 LFPSATKVAETPEEK

-599 ASTKTEYIENAFDYS
+599 ATTKTEYIENAFDYNS
-614 SNNGMITNNAT
+614 SNGLISNNAT

>member
-1 MVNRIVFL
+1 MIKRVIFL
-9 FSLIFFFALP
+9 FSLIFLFWLP
-19 VKSQIKH
+19 VQSQIKH
-26 VVAKGE
+26 LVAKGE

-51 NPDAKNGVQENTTL
+51 NPDAKNGVKENTTL
-65 LIPKATSG
+65 LIPNGSVNKSIT
-73 KGVIHVV
+73 HVV
-80 GEKETL
+80 GEKETI
-86 FGIAKKYNISVSDL
+86 FGIAKKYNVSVSDI
-100 ETWNKAS
+100 ETWNKAT
-107 LQNGLKK
+107 LQNGLKI
-114 GQEIYVSKYP
+114 GQQIFVSKP
-124 NAKREINTES
+124 SAADLNSMSNIAS
-134 SFKPN
+134 KPKAI
-139 LSSNSTSNSS
+139 SA
-149 KNKFATT
+149 ATT

-169 TRYGLT
+169 SRYGLT

-183 PQIVGGLSI
+183 PQIVAGLNI
-192 GQTLVLNPGVQ
+192 GQTLILKPGVQ
-203 VKKTTKVTLVDYEVQ
+203 VKKPSNVTLIDYEVQ

-225 LSKKFDIAQADL
+225 LSKKFDIAQGEL

-258 NGTGSYVSKVKD
+258 NGTVISKVKD

-275 KNKVNLIASVDKSKQ
+275 KNKVNLLASVDKSKQ
-290 KNLVLLLPFNMAK
+290 KNLVLLLPFNINK

-364 IISKNNFKN
+364 IISKNDFEN
-373 VDVVVG
+373 VDAVVG
-379 PFQNSI
+379 PFQNSV

-392 LEKYDVPVI
+392 LTKYNTPVI

-408 GLPMANL
+408 GLPLSNL
-415 YYSIPSEDL
+415 YYTVPVEDRL
-424 LKVSMFNYFKAKNGN
+424 RASMFDYFKSKNGN
-439 VVAIISSKKTTSK
+439 VVAIISTKKTTSK
-452 EYISANHPEVKHAA
+452 DFITANHPEVKHALI
-466 FNDKGALDVA
+466 NDKGALDVV
-476 LLKTKL
+476 LLKTQL

-500 LNITNILKGLQ
+500 ISITNILKGLQ

-542 LFPSITKVAETLEEK
+542 LFPSATKVAETPEEK

-599 ASTKTEYIENAFDYS
+599 ATTKTEYIENAFDYNS
-614 SNNGMITNNAT
+614 SNGLISNNAT

>member
-1 MVNRIVFL
+1 MIKRVVFL
-9 FSLIFFFALP
+9 FSLIFLFALP
-19 VKSQIKH
+19 VQSQIKH

-51 NPDAKNGVQENTTL
+51 NPDAKNGVKENTTL
-65 LIPKATSG
+65 LIPNGSVNKAI
-73 KGVIHVV
+73 KHVV

-86 FGIAKKYNISVSDL
+86 FGISKKYNVTVSDI
-100 ETWNKAS
+100 ETWNKTT
-107 LQNGLKK
+107 LQDGLKI
-114 GQEIYVSKYP
+114 GQQIFVSKP
-124 NAKREINTES
+124 SAADLKSVPTA
-134 SFKPN
+134 FV
-139 LSSNSTSNSS
+139 S
-149 KNKFATT
+149 KSKAVLNATT

-169 TRYGLT
+169 SRYGLS

-183 PQIVGGLSI
+183 PQIVGGLNV
-192 GQTLVLNPGVQ
+192 GQTVILKPGVQ
-203 VKKTTKVTLVDYEVQ
+203 IKNTSNVTLVDYEVQ

-225 LSKKFDIAQADL
+225 LSKKFDIAQGDL

-249 IGMILKVPS
+249 IGMLLKVPS
-258 NGTGSYVSKVKD
+258 NGNVITKVKD

-275 KNKVNLIASVDKSKQ
+275 KNKVNLLATVDKSKQ
-290 KNLVLLLPFNMAK
+290 RNMVLLLPFNINK

-324 TLDFYAGALMAID
+324 TLDFYAGALMAVD
-337 SAKVLGLPVNVKVYD
+337 SAKVLGLPINVKVYD

-364 IISKNNFKN
+364 IISKNDFEN

-379 PFQNSI
+379 PFQNSV

-392 LEKYDVPVI
+392 LTKYNTPVI

-408 GLPMANL
+408 GLPLSNL
-415 YYSIPSEDL
+415 YYTVPSEDL
-424 LKVSMFNYFKAKNGN
+424 LRASMFNYFKSKNGN
-439 VVAIISSKKTTSK
+439 VVAIISAKKTTSK
-452 EYISANHPEVKHAA
+452 DFITANHPEVKHAL

-476 LLKTKL
+476 LLKMQL

-500 LNITNILKGLQ
+500 ISITNILKGLQ

-533 MKNLTDLKL
+533 MKNLTDLKM
-542 LFPSITKVAETLEEK
+542 LFPSATKVAETPEEK

-599 ASTKTEYIENAFDYS
+599 ATTKTEYIENAFDYNS
-614 SNNGMITNNAT
+614 SNGLISNNAT
-625 YLLYYDSDLTI
+625 YLLYYDNDLTI

>member
-1 MVNRIVFL
+1 MIKRVVFL
-9 FSLIFFFALP
+9 FSLIFFFSLP

-86 FGIAKKYNISVSDL
+86 FGISKKYNISVSDL
-100 ETWNKAS
+100 ETWNKAT

-114 GQEIYVSKYP
+114 GQEIFVSKP
-124 NAKREINTES
+124 SAADLKSVPTP
-134 SFKPN
+134 FVTKPKAV
-139 LSSNSTSNSS
+139 SN
-149 KNKFATT
+149 ATT

-169 TRYGLT
+169 TKYGLT

-183 PQIVGGLSI
+183 PHIVGGLNV
-192 GQTLVLNPGVQ
+192 GQTVVLKPGVQ
-203 VKKTTKVTLVDYEVQ
+203 VKKTTNVTLVDYEVQ

-258 NGTGSYVSKVKD
+258 NGTGTFVSKAKD

-275 KNKVNLIASVDKSKQ
+275 KNKVNLIASVDKSQQ
-290 KNLVLLLPFNMAK
+290 KNMVLLLPFNLTK

-324 TLDFYAGALMAID
+324 TLDFYAGAQMAID

-364 IISKNNFKN
+364 IISKNNFEN

-379 PFQNSI
+379 PFQNSV

-392 LEKYDVPVI
+392 LAKYDVPVI

-408 GLPMANL
+408 GLPMNNL

-424 LKVSMFNYFKAKNGN
+424 LKASMFNYFKTKNGN

-476 LLKTKL
+476 LLKTQL

-542 LFPSITKVAETLEEK
+542 LFPSTTKVAETPEEK

-599 ASTKTEYIENAFDYS
+599 AITKTEYIENAFDYS

>member
-1 MVNRIVFL
+1 MIKRVVFL
-9 FSLIFFFALP
+9 FSLIFLFGLP
-19 VKSQIKH
+19 AQSQIKH
-26 VVAKGE
+26 VVTKGE
-32 TVFQI
+32 TVTQI

-65 LIPKATSG
+65 LILKTTSG
-73 KGVIHVV
+73 KSVVHVV

-86 FGIAKKYNISVSDL
+86 FGISKKYNISVADL
-100 ETWNKAS
+100 EAWNKAT

-114 GQEIYVSKYP
+114 GQEIFVSKP
-124 NAKREINTES
+124 SAAVLKSVSTPVVS
-134 SFKPN
+134 KPKAV
-139 LSSNSTSNSS
+139 SN
-149 KNKFATT
+149 ATT

-169 TRYGLT
+169 TKYGLT

-183 PQIVGGLSI
+183 PQIVGGLNI
-192 GQTLVLNPGVQ
+192 GQTLILKPGVQ
-203 VKKTTKVTLVDYEVQ
+203 IKKPSNVTLVDYEVQ

-225 LSKKFDIAQADL
+225 LSKKFDIAQGDL

-258 NGTGSYVSKVKD
+258 NGTVVTKVKD

-275 KNKVNLIASVDKSKQ
+275 KNKLNLLASVDKSKQ
-290 KNLVLLLPFNMAK
+290 KNLVLLLPFNINK

-324 TLDFYAGALMAID
+324 TLDFYAGALMAVD
-337 SAKVLGLPVNVKVYD
+337 SAKVLGLPINVKVYD

-364 IISKNNFKN
+364 IISKNDFEN
-373 VDVVVG
+373 VDAVVG
-379 PFQNSI
+379 PFQNSV

-392 LEKYDVPVI
+392 LTKYNTPVI

-408 GLPMANL
+408 GLPLSNL
-415 YYSIPSEDL
+415 YYTVPSEDL
-424 LKVSMFNYFKAKNGN
+424 LRASMFDYFKSKNGN
-439 VVAIISSKKTTSK
+439 VIAIISAKKTTSK
-452 EYISANHPEVKHAA
+452 DFITANHPEVKHAA

-476 LLKTKL
+476 LLKTQL

-500 LNITNILKGLQ
+500 LSITNILKGLQ

-533 MKNLTDLKL
+533 MKNLADLKM
-542 LFPSITKVAETLEEK
+542 LFPSATKVASTPEEK

-599 ASTKTEYIENAFDYS
+599 ATTKTEYIENAFDYNS
-614 SNNGMITNNAT
+614 SNGLILNNAT

>member
-1 MVNRIVFL
+1 MIKRVVFL
-9 FSLIFFFALP
+9 FSLIFLFGLP
-19 VKSQIKH
+19 AQSQIKH
-26 VVAKGE
+26 VVTKGE
-32 TVFQI
+32 TVTQI

-51 NPDAKNGVQENTTL
+51 NPDAKNGVKENTTL
-65 LIPKATSG
+65 LIPNGSVNKSIT
-73 KGVIHVV
+73 HVV

-100 ETWNKAS
+100 EAWNKAT

-114 GQEIYVSKYP
+114 GQEIFVSKP
-124 NAKREINTES
+124 SAADLKSVPTP
-134 SFKPN
+134 FVTKPKAV
-139 LSSNSTSNSS
+139 SN
-149 KNKFATT
+149 ATT

-183 PQIVGGLSI
+183 PQIVSGLNI
-192 GQTLVLNPGVQ
+192 GQTLILKPGVQ
-203 VKKTTKVTLVDYEVQ
+203 IKKPSNVTLVDYEVQ

-225 LSKKFDIAQADL
+225 LSKKFDIAQGDL

-258 NGTGSYVSKVKD
+258 NGTVVTKVKD

-275 KNKVNLIASVDKSKQ
+275 KNKLNLLASVDKSKQ
-290 KNLVLLLPFNMAK
+290 KNLVLLLPFNINK

-324 TLDFYAGALMAID
+324 TLDFYAGALMAVD
-337 SAKVLGLPVNVKVYD
+337 SAKVLGLPINVKVYD

-364 IISKNNFKN
+364 IISKNDFEN
-373 VDVVVG
+373 VDAVVG
-379 PFQNSI
+379 PFQNSV

-392 LEKYDVPVI
+392 LTKYNTPVI

-408 GLPMANL
+408 GLPLSNL
-415 YYSIPSEDL
+415 YYTVPSEDL
-424 LKVSMFNYFKAKNGN
+424 LRASMFDYFKSKNGN
-439 VVAIISSKKTTSK
+439 VIAIISAKKTTSK
-452 EYISANHPEVKHAA
+452 DFITANHPEVKHAA

-476 LLKTKL
+476 LLKTQL

-500 LNITNILKGLQ
+500 LSITNILKGLQ

-533 MKNLTDLKL
+533 MKNLADLKM
-542 LFPSITKVAETLEEK
+542 LFPSATKVASTPEEK

-599 ASTKTEYIENAFDYS
+599 ATTKTEYIENAFDYNS
-614 SNNGMITNNAT
+614 SNGLISNNAT

>member
-1 MVNRIVFL
+1 MIKRVVFL
-9 FSLIFFFALP
+9 FSLIFLFALP
-19 VKSQIKH
+19 VQSQIKH

-37 AKKYEV
+37 AKKYKV

-51 NPDAKNGVQENTTL
+51 NPDAKNGVKENTTL
-65 LIPKATSG
+65 LIPNGSVNKSIT
-73 KGVIHVV
+73 HVV

-86 FGIAKKYNISVSDL
+86 FGIAKKYNVSVADL
-100 ETWNKAS
+100 ETWNKAT

-114 GQEIYVSKYP
+114 GQEIFVSKP
-124 NAKREINTES
+124 SAADLKSVPTPFVS
-134 SFKPN
+134 KPKAV
-139 LSSNSTSNSS
+139 SN
-149 KNKFATT
+149 ATT

-169 TRYGLT
+169 TKYGLT

-183 PQIVGGLSI
+183 PQIVGGLNI
-192 GQTLVLNPGVQ
+192 GQTLILKPGVQ
-203 VKKTTKVTLVDYEVQ
+203 VKKPSNVTLVDYEVQ

-225 LSKKFDIAQADL
+225 LSKKFDIAQGDL

-258 NGTGSYVSKVKD
+258 NGTVVTKVKD

-275 KNKVNLIASVDKSKQ
+275 KNKVNLLASVDKSKQ
-290 KNLVLLLPFNMAK
+290 KNLVLLLPFNINK

-324 TLDFYAGALMAID
+324 TLDFYAGALMAVD
-337 SAKVLGLPVNVKVYD
+337 SAKVLGLPVNIKVYD

-364 IISKNNFKN
+364 IISKNDFEN
-373 VDVVVG
+373 VDAVVG
-379 PFQNSI
+379 PFQNSV

-392 LEKYDVPVI
+392 LTKYNTPVI

-408 GLPMANL
+408 GLPLSNL
-415 YYSIPSEDL
+415 YYTVPSEDL
-424 LKVSMFNYFKAKNGN
+424 LRASMFDYFKSKNGN

-452 EYISANHPEVKHAA
+452 EFISANHPEVKHAA

-476 LLKTKL
+476 LLKTQL

-500 LNITNILKGLQ
+500 LNITNILRGLQ

-518 AVFELYDALNFEEIP
+518 AVLELYDALNFEEIP

-542 LFPSITKVAETLEEK
+542 LFPSTTKVAETPEEK

>member
-1 MVNRIVFL
+1 MIKRVVFL
-9 FSLIFFFALP
+9 FSLIFFFSLP

-86 FGIAKKYNISVSDL
+86 FGISKKYKISVSDL
-100 ETWNKAS
+100 ETWNKAT

-114 GQEIYVSKYP
+114 GQEIFVSKP
-124 NAKREINTES
+124 SAADLKSVPTP
-134 SFKPN
+134 FVTKPKAV
-139 LSSNSTSNSS
+139 SN
-149 KNKFATT
+149 ATT

-169 TRYGLT
+169 TKYGLT

-183 PQIVGGLSI
+183 PHIVGGLNV
-192 GQTLVLNPGVQ
+192 GQTVVLKPGVQ
-203 VKKTTKVTLVDYEVQ
+203 VKKTTNVTLVDYEVQ

-258 NGTGSYVSKVKD
+258 NGTGTFVSRTKD

-275 KNKVNLIASVDKSKQ
+275 KNKVNLITSVDKSQQ
-290 KNLVLLLPFNMAK
+290 KNMVLLLPFNMNK

-324 TLDFYAGALMAID
+324 TLDFYAGAQMAID

-364 IISKNNFKN
+364 IISKNNFEN

-379 PFQNSI
+379 PFQNSV

-392 LEKYDVPVI
+392 LAKYDVPVI

-408 GLPMANL
+408 GLPMNNL

-424 LKVSMFNYFKAKNGN
+424 LKASMFNYFKTKNGN

-476 LLKTKL
+476 LLKTQL

-500 LNITNILKGLQ
+500 INITNILKGLQ

-542 LFPSITKVAETLEEK
+542 LFPSTTKVAETPEEK

-599 ASTKTEYIENAFDYS
+599 ATTKTEYIENAFDYT

>member
-1 MVNRIVFL
+1 MMRRIVFL
-9 FSLIFFFALP
+9 ISFFQVITFQLQA
-19 VKSQIKH
+19 QIQH

-43 TPFDIYRL
+43 TPYDIYRL
-51 NPDAKNGVQENTTL
+51 NPDAKEALKENTTL
-65 LIPKATSG
+65 LIPKPSTG
-73 KGVIHVV
+73 KAIVHEV

-86 FGIAKKYNISVSDL
+86 YGIAKKYNVTVSDL
-100 ETWNKAS
+100 EQWNKSA
-107 LQNGLKK
+107 LEGGLKK
-114 GQEIYVSKYP
+114 GQQIFVSKP
-124 NAKREINTES
+124 S
-134 SFKPN
+134 STQEKSLSTIVSDTKP
-139 LSSNSTSNSS
+139 
-149 KNKFATT
+149 K
-156 HLVEA
+156 
-161 KETKYGIA
+161 IA
-169 TRYGLT
+169 TKT
-175 VTELEQLN
+175 A
-183 PQIVGGLSI
+183 LSE
-192 GQTLVLNPGVQ
+192 
-203 VKKTTKVTLVDYEVQ
+203 YEVQ

-225 LSKKFDIAQADL
+225 LTKKFNISQEDL
-237 ITLNPDLQDGLK
+237 IKLNPDLLEGVK
-249 IGMILKVPS
+249 IGMILNVPS
-258 NGTGSYVSKVKD
+258 IPNVNVKVKD
-270 SVLVA
+270 SVLA
-275 KNKVNLIASVDKSKQ
+275 PKNKTNLLASVDFTEQKSM
-290 KNLVLLLPFNMAK
+290 VLLLPFNINK

-324 TLDFYAGALMAID
+324 TLDFYAGAQMAID

-364 IISKNNFKN
+364 IISKNNFEN

-379 PFQNSI
+379 PFQNTV

-392 LEKYDVPVI
+392 LAKYDVPVI

-408 GLPMANL
+408 GLPMDNL

-424 LKVSMFNYFKAKNGN
+424 LKASMFNYFKSKNGN

-476 LLKTKL
+476 LLKTQL

-500 LNITNILKGLQ
+500 LNITNVLKGLQ

-518 AVFELYDALNFEEIP
+518 AVLELYDALNFEEIP

-542 LFPSITKVAETLEEK
+542 LFPSATKVAETPEEK
-557 IFEKQF
+557 IFELQF

-576 KGFDVTFD
+576 KGFDITFD
-584 AMLRICQPEGFVKSA
+584 AMLRICQPEGFAKSA
-599 ASTKTEYIENAFDYS
+599 VSTKTEYIENAFDYS